1 MDYNQLVSEIDKL
14 TARRNRLKKEAELI
28 PDWDRYVK
36 TNEAIDL
43 EYGKEIESL
52 VRRLWKD

>member
-52 VRRLWKD
+52 VRRL